1 MFKRF
6 SIFIVTFSIF
16 LYLTGCA
23 RLPDYAKP
31 QFYPPEDSSTSD
43 TNSFGYRQL
52 KQEDFQ
58 ATSLPEQYSHFNHSI
73 QARSCISVR
82 PADDTVI
89 RITSG
94 TFGDEPVF
102 MGSFTNISFHAV
114 FNPGCSWWS
123 PKVGANKKRYVLQH
137 EQIHF
142 ALAELGARRLNLE
155 IQKDLQQFLAIGKN
169 TQEVQIE
176 LMEKARNVSRTA
188 LEEDLANHTAFDEDT
203 SMYHAPKV
211 QQKWFEDV
219 TRRLQQSAVQ

>member
-6 SIFIVTFSIF
+6 SICIFIFFIF
-16 LYLTGCA
+16 IALAGCA

-31 QFYPPEDSSTSD
+31 QFHPPEDGDTSD
-43 TNSFGYRQL
+43 ADSFGYRQL

-58 ATSLPEQYSHFNHSI
+58 ATSLPGEYSQFHHNI

-94 TFGDEPVF
+94 TFSGEQVF
-102 MGSFTNISFHAV
+102 MGSFTNIEFHAV

-123 PKVGANKKRYVLQH
+123 PKVAANKKGYVLQH

-155 IQKDLQQFLAIGKN
+155 VKKDLQQFLAIGKN
-169 TQEVQIE
+169 HQEVQIE
-176 LMEKARNVSRTA
+176 LMEKAKSVSRKA
-188 LEEDLANHTAFDEDT
+188 LEEDLAQHTAFDEDT

-211 QQKWFEDV
+211 QQKWFNDV
-219 TRRLQQSAVQ
+219 TRRLQQ